1 LIWGG
6 YPGQDGGTAL
16 FDIITGKQGPAGR
29 LPITQYPADY
39 VDQVPITDMSLRP
52 GTGNPGRTYKWYNQT
67 PVVEFGTG
75 LHYTSFTFDW
85 ASGTNVTSF
94 DIQELV
100 GNSTDWDQ
108 LETQIFNTYELDV
121 ANTGNFTSDY
131 VALLF
136 LQSTAGPAPYPSKSL
151 VSYNRVHSVRHGSSS
166 TTTLPVTLGSLARV
180 DESGNTVLYP
190 GEYSLLVDVPQQLSF
205 NFTLTG
211 KAATLEQWPQE

>member
-75 LHYTSFTFDW
+75 LHYTNFTFDW

-94 DIQELV
+94 DIQHRKRHFGLCRFV
-100 GNSTDWDQ
+100 V
-108 LETQIFNTYELDV
+108 LEVDCWPCPLSEQVT
-121 ANTGNFTSDY
+121 
-131 VALLF
+131 
-136 LQSTAGPAPYPSKSL
+136 
-151 VSYNRVHSVRHGSSS
+151 RVV
-166 TTTLPVTLGSLARV
+166 
-180 DESGNTVLYP
+180 
-190 GEYSLLVDVPQQLSF
+190 
-205 NFTLTG
+205 
-211 KAATLEQWPQE
+211 